1 MTQQKLMGVNDRTT
15 GVLAQELI
23 EYMPEAV
30 SVHPK
35 GYLQVNYNLVEG

>member
-1 MTQQKLMGVNDRTT
+1 MGINDRTV

-35 GYLQVNYNLVEG
+35 GYLQVNYNLVASL